1 MANLKGTS
9 LLVVWADVPQNKEE
23 EFNRF
28 YNEEHMAERLAI
40 PGFLSAARYEAVLNG
55 PKHLAFYELESPEVL
70 ESPEYMEV
78 RRNPTEWTQRFGP
91 NIVGDPYIRNTY
103 EMILPTALND
113 EISGSG
119 MAPALQIGRM
129 DIPPEREDEWNDW
142 YDKVYVPNY
151 EKVPGVIRGRR
162 FRTIR
167 GEPAYLTVYEFENPD
182 VSKSAE
188 WLRQQNIDPRNEE
201 MRRVMRHVPGS
212 PGIWKKTFEL
222 S

>member
-1 MANLKGTS
+1 
-9 LLVVWADVPQNKEE
+9 
-23 EFNRF
+23 
-28 YNEEHMAERLAI
+28 
-40 PGFLSAARYEAVLNG
+40 
-55 PKHLAFYELESPEVL
+55 
-70 ESPEYMEV
+70 
-78 RRNPTEWTQRFGP
+78 
-91 NIVGDPYIRNTY
+91 
-103 EMILPTALND
+103 MILPTALSD

-188 WLRQQNIDPRNEE
+188 WLRQQNIDQRNEE
-201 MRRVMRHVPGS
+201 MRRVMQHVPGS